1 MKAYPKGAR
10 THRLKLLCPKAI
22 HSIYIY
28 IMLSGLGF
36 GGGGGA
42 IWSVRVFSWDAL
54 WIWLFPCA

>member
-28 IMLSGLGF
+28 NAFGLRVW
-36 GGGGGA
+36 GGGGA